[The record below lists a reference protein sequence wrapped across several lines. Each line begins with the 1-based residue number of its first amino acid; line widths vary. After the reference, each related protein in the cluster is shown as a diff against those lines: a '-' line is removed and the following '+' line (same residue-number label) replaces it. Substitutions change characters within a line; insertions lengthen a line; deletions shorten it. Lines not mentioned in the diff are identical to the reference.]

1 MQFICE
7 SCKANLQIAD
17 EKIRGK
23 RLIVRCKRC
32 GVQIRIVDPA
42 LLPSQS
48 AGKAA
53 GTASQSGGR
62 PATGPIRAP
71 QSGGRPSTGPI
82 ARASAPRRETDT
94 ESTRSMDSEVL
105 EKALRA
111 SKAGDAPPRAASAP
125 RTEPPPPPPRE
136 TPLPREPAAWF
147 AMIQGK
153 QLGPI
158 TRAELALKAS
168 AGQVGPR
175 TYLWKEGMESWIRAK
190 DVPEL
195 VPLLAAPPTPPPPPS
210 DEARPGSPG
219 RRIELP
225 FDTASGNRTPPST
238 GRAREGVDGAGES
251 ASPDAPTPPGG
262 LRLPAGD
269 GPASIA
275 QSSPPAVEKAAGADP
290 RPRPG
295 ASPPDALDLARWGA

>member
-7 SCKANLQIAD
+7 SCKAHLLVAD
-17 EKIRGK
+17 DKIRGK

-53 GTASQSGGR
+53 GT
-62 PATGPIRAP
+62 

-82 ARASAPRRETDT
+82 ARASGPRRETDT

-111 SKAGDAPPRAASAP
+111 SKADGAGPRAVPAQRS
-125 RTEPPPPPPRE
+125 EPPPPPPRE
-136 TPLPREPAAWF
+136 TPLPRDPAVWF
-147 AMIQGK
+147 AMLQGK
-153 QLGPI
+153 QVGPV
-158 TRAELALKAS
+158 TRAELGLKAS

-195 VPLLAAPPTPPPPPS
+195 VPLLAAPPTPPPPPG
-210 DEARPGSPG
+210 DESPADARE
-219 RRIELP
+219 RRLGLP
-225 FDTASGNRTPPST
+225 FESAVATPPVT
-238 GRAREGVDGAGES
+238 GRASRAAEDPAAQES
-251 ASPDAPTPPGG
+251 ASFDAPAPP
-262 LRLPAGD
+262 
-269 GPASIA
+269 
-275 QSSPPAVEKAAGADP
+275 
-290 RPRPG
+290 
-295 ASPPDALDLARWGA
+295 